1 MGEAFS
7 PKFHLLSHLRL
18 DTQQQMT
25 LLCGGRAAEAPLFQ
39 ETEGAIAALCRKVAA
54 FLGRKGSPRRH
65 DLYTL

>member
-1 MGEAFS
+1 
-7 PKFHLLSHLRL
+7 L

-39 ETEGAIAALCRKVAA
+39 ETEGAIAVEWRKVAA
-54 FLGRKGSPRRH
+54 FLARKGSSSRH